1 MLSSFSSPTAGRLRQ
16 DGIRF
21 CSYSLF
27 TYPTLQKSVTCLT
40 RLFRG
45 KCWAPAPNGWFIMS
59 YIGTS
64 IQVAT
69 DWVVAITPFFIVRN
83 LQMNQR
89 KKISVCAI
97 LGLGVLASFAAM
109 MRIAM
114 YPQTDERYHLKDNL
128 GKYTSS
134 LLPSVQLLNNR
145 QSRKPSSSSG
155 RISRA
160 ALGLLPATYRL

>member
-1 MLSSFSSPTAGRLRQ
+1 
-16 DGIRF
+16 
-21 CSYSLF
+21 
-27 TYPTLQKSVTCLT
+27 
-40 RLFRG
+40 
-45 KCWAPAPNGWFIMS
+45 MS

-97 LGLGVLASFAAM
+97 LGLGVLASFAAI

-114 YPQTDERYHLKDNL
+114 YPQTDERYHPQDNL
-128 GKYTSS
+128 GKYASS
-134 LLPSVQLLNNR
+134 LLRSVQLLNKR
-145 QSRKPSSSSG
+145 QSRKLSLSSG

-160 ALGLLPATYRL
+160 ALGLLPATYRP